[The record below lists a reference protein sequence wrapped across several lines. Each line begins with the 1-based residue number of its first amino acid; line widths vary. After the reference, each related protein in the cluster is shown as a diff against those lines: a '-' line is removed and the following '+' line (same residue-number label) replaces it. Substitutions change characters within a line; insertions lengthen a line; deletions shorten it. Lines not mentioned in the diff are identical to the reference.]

1 MYERSQ
7 GTAVAKYYRYL
18 FYSIFILGLSSCKTE
33 LTANTPAAEYCS
45 RDPHICL
52 DIPDEGW
59 CTLKRDDLIR
69 ARWYA
74 KHEPSDK
81 YNYLLLNS
89 MQNYQKCMTIAA
101 RIEPIKNKVRK
112 TIRTEAL
119 LNITQ
124 EIHQRQQD
132 ILKKRDLF
140 SLYYRW
146 SQLGDNDA
154 KEMFLNRETQP
165 QMNDPILKYALASLY
180 NQSNPQKS
188 LLLLQQS
195 LASYTKQ
202 WPIPNYLL
210 EAITTEHMRLKQYE
224 QAYIWSLVLKRL
236 GDVNTN
242 VEQIKRYKHFSEE
255 QIDNF
260 EDQAKKLAKDIKN
273 RQYQPP
279 TSNQ

>member
-1 MYERSQ
+1 M
-7 GTAVAKYYRYL
+7 AKYYRCF
-18 FYSIFILGLSSCKTE
+18 FYFIFILVLSSCKTE
-33 LTANTPAAEYCS
+33 LTADTPASTYCS
-45 RDPHICL
+45 RDEQICQ
-52 DIPDEGW
+52 DVPDEGW

-69 ARWYA
+69 SRWYA

-89 MQNYQKCMTIAA
+89 MQNYQQCMTIAA
-101 RIEPIKNKVRK
+101 QIQPKKNKARK

-119 LNITQ
+119 LNITN
-124 EIHQRQQD
+124 EIHERQQD

-154 KEMFLNRETQP
+154 KEMFLSRETQP

-180 NQSNPQKS
+180 NQSNPKKS
-188 LLLLQQS
+188 LHLLQQS

-210 EAITTEHMRLKQYE
+210 EAITTEYMRLNQYE
-224 QAYIWSLVLKRL
+224 QAYIWSLVLESV

-242 VEQIKRYKHFSEE
+242 VEQLKRYRHFSED
-255 QIDNF
+255 QIDDF
-260 EDQAKKLAKDIKN
+260 KDQAKKLAKEIKN
-273 RQYQPP
+273 RQYQAP
-279 TSNQ
+279 TSGE